1 MDITKLIGET
11 SDYDKKVAVEKNK
24 PKSWCKS
31 VSAFANTFGGSLVF
45 GVSDNDELI
54 GLENAEGD
62 AEIISEQIKKRIS
75 PIPEFRLRFEAVDN
89 KKFVILDIYKGDETP
104 YYYSA
109 DGSTEAYI
117 RVGNESVPASPEEL
131 KRLVLRGKNSSFDS
145 LISGYDF
152 KDYAFSNLRARFKE
166 WTNRSFEDTQ
176 YESFG
181 ISDMNGKLTN
191 AGALLADNSPIRY
204 SRVFCTRWNG
214 LTKAN
219 GKMDAL
225 DSAEYTGSII
235 ELLNNAHAFIKR
247 NTKLMWRKTPN
258 SREEFPEY
266 QERGYFEALVNAL
279 IHRDYL
285 VNGSEVHVDIF
296 DDRMEIY
303 SPGGMPDGTMIQ
315 DRNIEQIPSTRRNP
329 VLADIFARLG
339 YMEREGSGIK
349 KIRMSSFSSPNF
361 TPDKEP
367 QFYSDRVQFVVTF
380 PNLNYGHKT
389 VQVTDQDT
397 DQVTDQVTDQDIDQ
411 VIGNVTLAALV
422 AYCKIPR
429 TRREIQEYCGLSG
442 RSHFREKYLRPLLDK
457 GTLKMTLPDKANS
470 KNQKYY
476 S

>member
-1 MDITKLIGET
+1 MILI
-11 SDYDKKVAVEKNK
+11 
-24 PKSWCKS
+24 
-31 VSAFANTFGGSLVF
+31 F
-45 GVSDNDELI
+45 
-54 GLENAEGD
+54 
-62 AEIISEQIKKRIS
+62 
-75 PIPEFRLRFEAVDN
+75 LR
-89 KKFVILDIYKGDETP
+89 KGD
-104 YYYSA
+104 
-109 DGSTEAYI
+109 
-117 RVGNESVPASPEEL
+117 SV
-131 KRLVLRGKNSSFDS
+131 D
-145 LISGYDF
+145 
-152 KDYAFSNLRARFKE
+152 
-166 WTNRSFEDTQ
+166 
-176 YESFG
+176 
-181 ISDMNGKLTN
+181 
-191 AGALLADNSPIRY
+191 
-204 SRVFCTRWNG
+204 
-214 LTKAN
+214 
-219 GKMDAL
+219 
-225 DSAEYTGSII
+225 
-235 ELLNNAHAFIKR
+235 AFIKR

-266 QERGYFEALVNAL
+266 QQRGYFEALVNAL

-397 DQVTDQVTDQDIDQ
+397 DQVTDQV
-411 VIGNVTLAALV
+411 IGSVTLAALV
-422 AYCKIPR
+422 AYCKTPR

-442 RSHFREKYLRPLLDK
+442 RTNFRIKYLRPLLNN
-457 GTLKMTLPDKANS
+457 GTLKMTLPDKRNS
-470 KNQKYY
+470 GNQKYY